1 MPTLRFFL
9 KEGIR
14 RPYSLINSFSAL
26 SAPLRLKNK
35 GMEHTQ
41 RQKIEAAGGKVVTI
55 AEFLDLSPEEMEI
68 IEIRLSLSKSLK
80 KFTQQEQ
87 LSQQKLA
94 ENINSSQSRVA
105 KMEASDPSVSI
116 NLLIKSL
123 LALGATREDIATAIA
138 GN

>member
-1 MPTLRFFL
+1 MDPI
-9 KEGIR
+9 K
-14 RPYSLINSFSAL
+14 
-26 SAPLRLKNK
+26 
-35 GMEHTQ
+35 
-41 RQKIEAAGGKVVTI
+41 RQKIEAAGGKVVTV

-80 KFTQQEQ
+80 KLRKQEQ

-94 ENINSSQSRVA
+94 DNINSSQSRVA
-105 KMEASDPSVSI
+105 KMEACDPSVSI
-116 NLLIKSL
+116 DLLIKSL